1 MDPPA
6 HLFAERLF
14 KALADPTRLR
24 IVAALARPETVCCS
38 PEDRVSASDLERLV
52 GLAQPSVS
60 HHMRILTES
69 GLVEARKSGKFVF
82 YRLDRTAFH
91 ELASGLAALAG
102 DPADGPY
109 PVLAEDEA
117 A

>member
-1 MDPPA
+1 MDLP
-6 HLFAERLF
+6 EKLF

-38 PEDRVSASDLERLV
+38 PEDRVSAGDLERLV

-60 HHMRILTES
+60 HHMRILTDS
-69 GLVEARKSGKFVF
+69 GLVEAKKSRKFVF
-82 YRLDRTAFH
+82 YRLKRSAFH
-91 ELASGLAALAG
+91 SLAASLSELAG
-102 DPADGPY
+102 DPSGSPHAI
-109 PVLAEDEA
+109 LASGEA

>member
-1 MDPPA
+1 MIELP
-6 HLFAERLF
+6 ERVF
-14 KALADPTRLR
+14 KALADPARLC
-24 IVAALARPETVCCS
+24 IVAALARPEAICCS
-38 PEDRVSASDLERLV
+38 PEDRVSAGDLERLV

-69 GLVEARKSGKFVF
+69 GLVEAKKSGKFVY
-82 YRLDRTAFH
+82 YRLKRASFH
-91 ELASGLAALAG
+91 KLGAWLASLAG
-102 DPADGPY
+102 DPAKGPY

>member
-1 MDPPA
+1 MDLP
-6 HLFAERLF
+6 EKLF

-24 IVAALARPETVCCS
+24 IVAALARPEAVCCS
-38 PEDRVSASDLERLV
+38 PEDRVSAGDLERLV

-82 YRLDRTAFH
+82 YRLDRSSFH
-91 ELASGLAALAG
+91 RFAASLADLAG
-102 DPADGPY
+102 DPADLSY
-109 PVLAEDEA
+109 PVLASNEA